1 MNTMKTKRDM
11 SFEIQHAVK
20 SLGVSYREIAI
31 AANVGAS
38 TISRAARH
46 GYKVNRSTHLAI
58 AQGIQSLMPTHSCR
72 CIATPVTDEYTPTAT
87 LAADL
92 EKQVEQLRDTVEQT
106 QLAPI
111 NFSDDQKAAL
121 KKPFNISYQTKEFL
135 PNENAGLD
143 VGVDLWNS
151 SGAVKLQPDPFMT
164 SGLVDDAIE
173 SAHSREKAE
182 LQKALAAR
190 INEVQNLAADVAHE
204 RVKNTTQAESIE
216 QCLTEI
222 ELLKRLVALRTQDLA
237 VYQKELEAADN
248 CADDAE
254 YKAAE
259 FERSLTVQRAWT
271 WLFVLL
277 AFVAATVGVI
287 K

>member
-11 SFEIQHAVK
+11 SFEIQHAAK
-20 SLGVSYREIAI
+20 WLGVSYREIAI

-58 AQGIQSLMPTHSCR
+58 AQGIQSLMPTHSAR
-72 CIATPVTDEYTPTAT
+72 CIATPVTDQYTPTAT
-87 LAADL
+87 LAANL
-92 EKQVEQLRDTVEQT
+92 EKQVEQLRETIEQT
-106 QLAPI
+106 PLHIVDTTKQPQMMLR
-111 NFSDDQKAAL
+111 DDL
-121 KKPFNISYQTKEFL
+121 L
-135 PNENAGLD
+135 
-143 VGVDLWNS
+143 
-151 SGAVKLQPDPFMT
+151 
-164 SGLVDDAIE
+164 E

-190 INEVQNLAADVAHE
+190 IDELKAERNKGLSTLAQLSRAEDLLKTERLKNETQYQSIGQCFAEIKRLQDDLQDAQSVIAVQEKQIDLGLD
-204 RVKNTTQAESIE
+204 
-216 QCLTEI
+216 EI